1 MGSHTYARQVEGA
14 GNRGEIMNEIELM
27 KGCRKIIA
35 SMYYGGILM
44 HQYLPRS
51 TPTSR
56 QAAGRKHEKDRH
68 K

>member
-1 MGSHTYARQVEGA
+1 
-14 GNRGEIMNEIELM
+14 MNEIELM